1 MNLLRGVK
9 GKVRILHKACPGAKS
24 SRHVRHDLFY
34 FNLVEIGQ
42 ITYKEDLDAR
52 DEEFVLNY

>member
-1 MNLLRGVK
+1 MNLLRRVK

-24 SRHVRHDLFY
+24 SMFY